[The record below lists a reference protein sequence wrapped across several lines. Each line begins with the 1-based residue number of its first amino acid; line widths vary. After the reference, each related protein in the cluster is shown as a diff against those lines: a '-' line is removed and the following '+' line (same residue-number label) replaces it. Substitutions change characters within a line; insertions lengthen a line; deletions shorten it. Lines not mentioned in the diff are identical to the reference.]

1 MILSTRPAGSRP
13 RDTAAWEIR
22 HEHTDDTEPA
32 RLDGNALGGPVA
44 ELFTTDLTAAVVT
57 CMHCGRV
64 APLATYHVYA
74 DAPGARRPLSRLHR
88 RRVALR
94 VGHARPTVR
103 DDWRA
108 TVDDDDATRQRA
120 VASAT
125 RCQFL
130 VLAHFS

>member
-1 MILSTRPAGSRP
+1 MSTP
-13 RDTAAWEIR
+13 
-22 HEHTDDTEPA
+22 DDTEPA
-32 RLDGNALGGPVA
+32 HLDGNALGGPLA

-74 DAPGARRPLSRLHR
+74 DAPALVARCPGCTG
-88 RRVALR
+88 VVFALR

-120 VASAT
+120 VTSAT
-125 RCQFL
+125 GVSSWFWPTF
-130 VLAHFS
+130 VIELARLSVSPRAP